1 MKKII
6 NWVKHEYRI
15 YRDID
20 KPTYRDYC
28 IITFLYFFVCIPLSA
43 CLLILFSIILS
54 VILPSLNDTIA
65 TFAIALIW
73 AILMMFIVC
82 PMSEL
87 VDKNAYYD
95 SQKL

>member
-1 MKKII
+1 M
-6 NWVKHEYRI
+6 R
-15 YRDID
+15 
-20 KPTYRDYC
+20 
-28 IITFLYFFVCIPLSA
+28 
-43 CLLILFSIILS
+43 LLENILS